1 MTRSEENKPPE
12 HHEVLPEP
20 AGSEP
25 RVPQPGQANGEP
37 KVNAGEADPKTRR
50 SKPDLYILITAGISA
65 LAALLGALIGGIS
78 SYLVAQSNNAA
89 EAESAQISRKETTY
103 ADFIT
108 HSSDLVRVDSDLTN
122 HYKSHPADT
131 AEQNQLHDALADEY
145 SKWLH
150 TDFIVRVVDSPEVDS
165 ARNEIYRHILII
177 RDLLRDLPEEVHSG
191 KPIDQ
196 TTASLDSEYNGM
208 YLLVNA
214 FTKAAKDD
222 VTPSKRK
229 LCTPS

>member
-1 MTRSEENKPPE
+1 MTGSEENKPPE
-12 HHEVLPEP
+12 HEVQPEP
-20 AGSEP
+20 AGNEP
-25 RVPQPGQANGEP
+25 RVAQPGQADRAP
-37 KVNAGEADPKTRR
+37 KVEAGEADPKTWR
-50 SKPDLYILITAGISA
+50 SKPDRYTLITAGISA

-108 HSSDLVRVDSDLTN
+108 HSSDLLRADNDLTD
-122 HYKSHPADT
+122 HYKSNPADT
-131 AEQNQLHDALADEY
+131 AEEDQLQNTVSGNY
-145 SKWLH
+145 GKWLH

-165 ARNEIYRHILII
+165 ARNAIYEHILTI
-177 RDLLRDLPEEVHSG
+177 RGLLTELADEVHSR
-191 KPIDQ
+191 KPINQ
-196 TTASLDSEYNGM
+196 TTANLESEYEG
-208 YLLVNA
+208 VNVLENT

-229 LCTPS
+229 LFLSS